1 MNLRLSDRQPV
12 SGLHS
17 SRYGLNSAHNWHTTR
32 CRRRGEVDNFR
43 MARDLLAENSAL
55 KSDDAVME
63 AQRDLVDVVQTLR
76 QSCASKAKAG
86 ES

>member
-1 MNLRLSDRQPV
+1 
-12 SGLHS
+12 
-17 SRYGLNSAHNWHTTR
+17 
-32 CRRRGEVDNFR
+32 